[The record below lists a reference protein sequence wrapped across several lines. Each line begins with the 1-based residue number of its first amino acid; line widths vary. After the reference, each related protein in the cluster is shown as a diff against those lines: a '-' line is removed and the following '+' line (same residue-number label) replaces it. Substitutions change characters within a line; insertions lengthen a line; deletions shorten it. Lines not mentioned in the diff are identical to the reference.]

1 MDKVN
6 ILMVDDQQG
15 KLLTYE
21 AILEPLGENL
31 IKATSGKAAL
41 EYLLKID
48 IAVLLLDVGMPD
60 LDGFEVAEMICQHPR
75 FQRTAIIFVTAE
87 RLSDDDRI
95 KGYRRGAVD
104 YVSVPIDP
112 EVLRAKV
119 SVLAELH
126 RKSLQLERLN
136 RELGKLSTRLLT
148 LQDDERRRI
157 ARELH
162 EGLGQEL
169 VAAKMIVDRM
179 DPRDDSIAKREETRT
194 RVSAM
199 LDSSIR
205 QIRGLSQLLHP
216 PLLEEL
222 GLCSA
227 INWYVA
233 EWAKLSG
240 VKTSLDM
247 APQDVPRLDHEIEI
261 ATFRIVQ
268 EALTNVSR
276 HSKATQASVALVL
289 NGRQLTVSVRD
300 NGKGFGND
308 PSGDG
313 HSPTGVG
320 IVAMRQRAKELGG
333 ELLLQDLAPGTLLE
347 VRLPTKSLLPPGR
360 LSPSSG

>member
-6 ILMVDDQQG
+6 ILMVDDQPG
-15 KLLTYE
+15 KLLAYE
-21 AILEPLGENL
+21 AILGGLGENL
-31 IKATSGKAAL
+31 IKADSGRAAL
-41 EYLLKID
+41 ECLLKTD
-48 IAVLLLDVGMPD
+48 IAVVLLDVGMPE
-60 LDGFEVAEMICQHPR
+60 LDGFEVAEMIRQHPR

-87 RLSDDDRI
+87 RLSDDDRMN
-95 KGYRRGAVD
+95 GYRRGAVD

-119 SVLAELH
+119 SVFAELH

-136 RELGKLSTRLLT
+136 RELRKLSTRLMT

-169 VAAKMIVDRM
+169 VAAKMMVDGM
-179 DPRDDSIAKREETRT
+179 NPRGDSIPKREETQT
-194 RVSAM
+194 RLSAM
-199 LDSSIR
+199 LDGSIR

-216 PLLEEL
+216 PMLEEL

-227 INWYVA
+227 INWYVT

-240 VKTSLDM
+240 VKTSLHI
-247 APQDVPRLDHEIEI
+247 APRDFPRLDREIEI

-268 EALTNVSR
+268 EALTNVAR
-276 HSKATQASVALVL
+276 HSKANQASVALVL
-289 NGRQLTVSVRD
+289 GGSQLTISVRD
-300 NGKGFGND
+300 DGKGIGDSSPEAGNNR
-308 PSGDG
+308 P
-313 HSPTGVG
+313 GVG

-347 VRLPTKSLLPPGR
+347 VLLPGKWQ
-360 LSPSSG
+360 SPQEKLLPSAT